1 MKLNRSNFRTKAD
14 KSPPIKQFGAFQL
27 LAMVLLLISFAC
39 STEKTSDEPD
49 EEEIQIPFNKKKWRN
64 RKGADYPY
72 RDQMV
77 HDILYTDTVRAL
89 GKAEILELLG
99 EPNRINEGHLY
110 YLVAEK
116 RMGF

>member
-1 MKLNRSNFRTKAD
+1 
-14 KSPPIKQFGAFQL
+14 
-27 LAMVLLLISFAC
+27 
-39 STEKTSDEPD
+39 
-49 EEEIQIPFNKKKWRN
+49 
-64 RKGADYPY
+64 
-72 RDQMV
+72 MV

-116 RMGF
+116 RMGFWTLHTKALVIKLENDSTVEWIKLHE